1 MSQKKKNT
9 YVITN
14 KVLGDLKL
22 FGMCQFTPM
31 PVVKINGQVQNSTGF
46 IRCIE
51 FPNPATTRMIIEIER
66 LKTIMGEKLA
76 CTIVEYLDKDTMQPV
91 AYLFPT
97 NEIMYQGKEDEFMQR
112 LNHASRRDFI
122 RQKEIRD
129 KYLEKIKIR

>member
-1 MSQKKKNT
+1 MS
-9 YVITN
+9 
-14 KVLGDLKL
+14 
-22 FGMCQFTPM
+22 QFTPM
-31 PVVKINGQVQNSTGF
+31 PVVKINGQVQNSNGF
-46 IRCIE
+46 IRCIK